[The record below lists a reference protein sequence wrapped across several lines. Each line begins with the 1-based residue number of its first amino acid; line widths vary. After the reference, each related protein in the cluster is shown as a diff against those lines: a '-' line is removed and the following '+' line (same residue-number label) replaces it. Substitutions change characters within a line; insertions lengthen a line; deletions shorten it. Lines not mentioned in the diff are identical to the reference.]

1 MSRIVRLNFCKK
13 LLINRIGD
21 YARFFLIFDAV
32 LRLEAVIK
40 QNFFEEAI
48 NWSSNKFERMIVN
61 IYIESTQK
69 VRQKHDIKDDMGIDE
84 IIMQLV
90 GCHWQKVAMI
100 AGTVMAL
107 RSGLVDTNI
116 AERVKVLVSS
126 GLLELQGS
134 LSNMRY
140 SEVRLP
146 VGKEGAVTDTLS

>member
-1 MSRIVRLNFCKK
+1 
-13 LLINRIGD
+13 
-21 YARFFLIFDAV
+21 
-32 LRLEAVIK
+32 
-40 QNFFEEAI
+40 
-48 NWSSNKFERMIVN
+48 
-61 IYIESTQK
+61 
-69 VRQKHDIKDDMGIDE
+69 MGIDE